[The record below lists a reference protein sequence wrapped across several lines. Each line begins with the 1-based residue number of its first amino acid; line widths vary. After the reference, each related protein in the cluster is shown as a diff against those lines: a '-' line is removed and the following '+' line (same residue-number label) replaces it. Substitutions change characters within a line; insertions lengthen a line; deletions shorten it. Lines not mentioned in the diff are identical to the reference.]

1 MHEHHSLSRGLSE
14 PLCFAPS
21 PPHGVTPL
29 RVALEYFDTA
39 ENELS
44 AVGFYKS
51 GDSDALVMN
60 KVSAIMCHHSQQPF
74 LLLATSNQ
82 SEVHV
87 DVSICK

>member
-1 MHEHHSLSRGLSE
+1 MLTKKRFLDTSRFGTAECELSE
-14 PLCFAPS
+14 VEQFLIYCFND
-21 PPHGVTPL
+21 
-29 RVALEYFDTA
+29 FD
-39 ENELS
+39 E
-44 AVGFYKS
+44 F
-51 GDSDALVMN
+51 VMA